1 MPASRPVA
9 PTTARLTV
17 GEAPRALRGCVVCP
31 APRGLSE
38 TLPRGPRDS
47 STPHIPEG
55 RRTRCPVTGR
65 VGPDQERPQPGG
77 EDHPTRGASHRPVR
91 FSSRAGRETAAR
103 ASTAVTVPLRPRTSP
118 ERHSRGA
125 TPSPGQ
131 GGPTTAR
138 LTVRGASVVRRF
150 GFDFRPSRGC
160 YSSPAEPPGC
170 IGTPSSRMTAHALP
184 SDWAGRPR
192 LGAGPAARRRS
203 ASSKHVAAAGRF
215 ASLSGSPDTRE
226 SQQLE
231 RRRSRR
237 SSRGA

>member
-1 MPASRPVA
+1 MLQRPSRLGSTVLPVICAPAHTFRLSGGLRGLAEGCFSAVTVPWSRPACSQPCRWWTMPASRPLA
-9 PTTARLTV
+9 PSTARLTV

-65 VGPDQERPQPGG
+65 VGTDWERPQPGG

-125 TPSPGQ
+125 TPSPGR
-131 GGPTTAR
+131 GGATTAR
-138 LTVRGASVVRRF
+138 LTVREASVVRCS

-160 YSSPAEPPGC
+160 
-170 IGTPSSRMTAHALP
+170 
-184 SDWAGRPR
+184 
-192 LGAGPAARRRS
+192 
-203 ASSKHVAAAGRF
+203 
-215 ASLSGSPDTRE
+215 
-226 SQQLE
+226 
-231 RRRSRR
+231 
-237 SSRGA
+237 